1 MKNQSG
7 VTLVALVITIIVLI
21 ILLSVSMS
29 YGLESL
35 RDSRDNSYRAEANM
49 IAQAVAEQYIK
60 IVELGYENI
69 TISTDDSELHDHL
82 QELFIGT
89 IVDGEVPSQMTQR
102 DNVNRNLYSQAY
114 YRLNQADLQ
123 KLKIKGN
130 GTNPANINSNYM
142 VNYYTGEVLNESR
155 KQYYIFLRA
164 GTLAS
169 DQSKTFNAGNMAQR
183 QNVENQLADFAD

>member
-60 IVELGYENI
+60 IAELGYENI
-69 TISTDDSELHDHL
+69 TIATDDSELHGHL
-82 QELFIGT
+82 QEIFIGT
-89 IVDGEVPSQMTQR
+89 IINGEIPSQMTQR

-123 KLKIKGN
+123 RLKIKGN
-130 GTNPANINSNYM
+130 GTNPANINSTYI

-155 KQYYIFLRA
+155 KQYYKRC
-164 GTLAS
+164 
-169 DQSKTFNAGNMAQR
+169 
-183 QNVENQLADFAD
+183 